1 MMLTQK
7 MDSNG
12 YLVVGVVAFALL
24 CSFRVSLTDS
34 VPLFSPVHDAA
45 SLTRNSFPAGFIFGA
60 GSSAYQFEGA
70 AKEGGRGPSIWDTF
84 THNHPEKI
92 RDGANG
98 DVAVDQYHRYKEDVK
113 IMKDMNLDSYRFSIS
128 WPRILPKGKLS
139 GGVNQE
145 GINYYNNLINE
156 LLANGV
162 LPYVTLF
169 HWDLPQALEDE
180 YGGFLSSH
188 IVDDFQDYAD
198 LCFKEFGDRVKFWT
212 TLNEPWLFSQGEM
225 APGRCSAWMNPNCNG
240 GDSATEPYLVS
251 HHQLLAHAASVHVY
265 KTKYQTFQNGLIG
278 ITLNVNWY
286 VPFSDNKLDHKATE
300 RAIDFQKMA
309 CNGFCL
315 RLIALV
321 LVISISSV
329 NCIETDAVE
338 PIIDIASLNR
348 DSFPP
353 DFIFGAG
360 SSSYQCLVYNNINI
374 IHEDVKI
381 VKDMNLDSYRFSISW
396 SRILPKGKLSRG
408 INQEGIDYYNNLIN
422 ELVANGIQ
430 PLVTLFHWD
439 LPQSLEDE
447 YGGFLS
453 PRIVKDFRDYAEL
466 CFKEFGDR
474 VKYWVTLNEP
484 WSYSQH
490 GYANG
495 GMAPGRCSAWVNPNC
510 TGGDSGTEPY
520 LVTHYQLLAHAA
532 AVRVYKTK
540 YQVSQKG
547 LIGITLV
554 ANWYLPFSNTKA
566 DQKATERAIDFMF
579 MDPLT
584 SGDYPKIMRSLVRTR
599 LPKFTTEQSKLL
611 IGSFDFIG
619 LNYYSSTYASDAPH
633 LSNARPNYVTDSLV
647 TPEFERDGKPIGIKI
662 ASDWLYV
669 CPRGILDL
677 LLYTKEKYN
686 NPLIYITENGI
697 NEFRD
702 ETISLEES
710 LLDTFR
716 IDYHYLLVLVRS
728 SKVTCELETDTV
740 SPIIDISLSRKSFPE
755 GFIFGAG
762 SSSYQFE
769 GAAKE
774 GGREPS
780 VWDTFT
786 HNYPEKIMD
795 RSNGDVAID
804 SYHHYKEDVGMMKDM
819 NLDSYRFSIS
829 WSRILPKGK
838 LSGGINREG
847 INYYNNLINELVAN
861 GIQPL
866 VTLFHWDLPQALE
879 DEYGGFL
886 SPRIVKDFRDYAE
899 LCFKEFGDRVKH
911 WVTLNE
917 PWSYSQNGYANGRMA
932 PGRCS
937 AWMNLNCTGGDSST
951 EPYLVTHHQ
960 LLAHAAVVRV
970 YKTKYQAFQKGV
982 IGITLVANWFLPLR
996 DTKSDQKATER
1007 AIDFMFMDPLT
1018 SGDYPKSMRSLVRTR
1033 LPKFTTEQ
1041 SKLLIGSFDFIGLNY
1056 YSTTYASDSPQLSN
1070 ARPSY
1075 LTDSLIA
1082 SDWLYVYPRGIRD
1095 LLLYTKEKY
1104 NNPLI
1109 YITENG
1115 INEYNEPTLSLEE
1128 SLMDTFRI
1136 DYHYRHLFYL
1146 QSAIKKDFG
1155 DYAELCFKEF
1165 GDRVKYWITL
1175 NEPWSYSMH
1184 GYAKGGMAPGRCSA
1198 WMNLNCTGGDS
1209 ATEPYLVA
1217 HHQLLAHAV
1226 AIRVYK
1232 TKYQAS
1238 QKGSI
1243 GVTLIANWYI
1253 PLRDTKSDQ
1262 EAAER
1267 AIDFMFM
1274 DPLTSGDYPKSMRS
1288 LVRKRLPKF
1297 TTEQTKLLIGS
1308 FDFIGLNYYSSTYVS
1323 DAPLLSNAR
1332 PNYMTDSL
1340 TTPAFERDGK
1350 PIGIKIASDLIYV
1363 TPRGIRDLLL
1373 YTKEKYNNPLIYITE
1388 NGINEYNEPTY
1399 SLEESFMDIFRI
1411 DYHYRIQ
1418 PLVTLFHWDLPQA
1431 LEDEYGGFLSPR
1443 IVKDFRNYA
1452 ELCFNEFGDRVK
1464 YWVTLNEP
1472 WSYSQHGYANG
1483 GMAPGRCSAWLNS
1496 NCTGGDSATEPYLV
1510 THHQLLAHAEAVRV
1524 YKTKFMDPLTTGDY
1538 PKSMRSLVRT
1548 RLPKFTTE
1556 QSKLLIGSFD
1566 FIGLNYY
1573 STTYASDA
1581 PQLSNARPNYITDSL
1596 VTPACKDSNLL
1607 SFYQF
1612 PKLHMNAMEN
1622 LSIASEWIYVYPR
1635 GIRDLL
1641 LYTKKKYNNP
1651 LIYITEN
1658 EIQKILGIMVQEFSQ
1673 ERNQTLW
1680 VLQGKVEKDR
1690 VYGILSL
1697 INTQEDIGIM
1707 KYMNLDAYRFSI
1719 SWSRVLPKGK
1729 LSAGVNHE
1737 GVNYYNNLIN
1747 ELMANGLQ
1755 PYVTLFH
1762 WDVPQALEDEYGGFL
1777 SPHIV
1782 DDFRDYAELCFKE
1795 FGNRVKHWIT
1805 LNEPRS
1811 VSKNGYANGRFAPGR
1826 CSDWLKL
1833 NCTGGDSGTEP
1844 YLTSHNQLLAHA
1856 AAAKLYKTKYQTS
1869 QKGLI
1874 GITLNSDWYV
1884 PVSKE
1889 KSDQDSAR
1897 RGLDFMYMD
1906 PLTKGEYP
1914 KTMRSMLG
1922 NRLPEFSKEE
1932 ARQLKGSFDFLGLNY
1947 YSSFYAAHAPHQRGA
1962 RPTLQTDA
1970 LVNVTNHHDGKPLGP
1985 MAASNWLCIYPRGFR
2000 QLLLFIKKQYNNPLI
2015 YITENGNR
2023 SEDIGIMKYMNLDA
2037 YRFSIAWSRVLPKG
2051 KLSAGVNKEGI
2062 NYYNNLIN
2070 ELLANGLQP
2079 YVTLFHWDV
2088 PQALEDEYGGLLSP
2102 HIVDDFRD
2110 YAELCFKEF
2119 GDRVKH
2125 WITLNEPSTVSM
2137 NGYAVGSHAPGR
2149 CSDWLK
2155 MNCTGGDSGTEPYLS
2170 SHYQLLSHAAAAN
2183 LYKTKYQTSQK
2194 GIIGITLNT
2203 DWFLPASEKIT
2214 DRDAAR
2220 RALDFRYMDP
2230 ITFGDYPKSMR
2241 SLVGNRLPKFS
2252 KEETRQLKGSFDFL
2266 GLNHYATVYAG
2277 HAPHL
2282 RGPRPTL
2289 LTDPLIYV
2297 TNQRD
2302 GRAASNWLCVYP
2314 RGLRQ
2319 LLLYIKKQYN
2329 SPVIYITES
2338 YDELNDPTLS
2348 LEESMIDTYRVDYF
2362 YRYLYY
2368 LQMAIRDGVNVK
2380 GYFVWS
2386 LLDNME
2392 WSAGYTVR
2400 FGLVFVDY
2408 KDGLKRYLKLSAQ
2421 WFKNFL
2427 NKS

>member
-212 TLNEPWLFSQGEM
+212 TLNEPWLFSQGGYATGATAPGRCTGPQCLGGDAGTEPYIVTHNQILAHAAAVHVYKTKYQAHQKGKIGITYMEPLTKGEYPKNMRALVGSRLPKFTKWQAKLVNGSFDFIGLNYYSSGYINGVPPSNDKPNFLTDSRTNTSFERNGRPLGLRAASVWIYFYPRGLLDLLLYTKEKYNNPLIYITENDVGIMKDMNLDAYRFSISWSRILPNYADLCFKEFGDRVKHWITLNEPWSYSQHGYATGEM

-1146 QSAIKKDFG
+1146 QSAIKNG
-1155 DYAELCFKEF
+1155 AN
-1165 GDRVKYWITL
+1165 VKGYHV
-1175 NEPWSYSMH
+1175 WSLFDNFEWSS
-1184 GYAKGGMAPGRCSA
+1184 GY
-1198 WMNLNCTGGDS
+1198 T
-1209 ATEPYLVA
+1209 
-1217 HHQLLAHAV
+1217 
-1226 AIRVYK
+1226 
-1232 TKYQAS
+1232 
-1238 QKGSI
+1238 
-1243 GVTLIANWYI
+1243 
-1253 PLRDTKSDQ
+1253 
-1262 EAAER
+1262 
-1267 AIDFMFM
+1267 
-1274 DPLTSGDYPKSMRS
+1274 
-1288 LVRKRLPKF
+1288 
-1297 TTEQTKLLIGS
+1297 
-1308 FDFIGLNYYSSTYVS
+1308 
-1323 DAPLLSNAR
+1323 
-1332 PNYMTDSL
+1332 
-1340 TTPAFERDGK
+1340 
-1350 PIGIKIASDLIYV
+1350 
-1363 TPRGIRDLLL
+1363 
-1373 YTKEKYNNPLIYITE
+1373 
-1388 NGINEYNEPTY
+1388 
-1399 SLEESFMDIFRI
+1399 
-1411 DYHYRIQ
+1411 
-1418 PLVTLFHWDLPQA
+1418 
-1431 LEDEYGGFLSPR
+1431 
-1443 IVKDFRNYA
+1443 
-1452 ELCFNEFGDRVK
+1452 
-1464 YWVTLNEP
+1464 
-1472 WSYSQHGYANG
+1472 
-1483 GMAPGRCSAWLNS
+1483 
-1496 NCTGGDSATEPYLV
+1496 
-1510 THHQLLAHAEAVRV
+1510 
-1524 YKTKFMDPLTTGDY
+1524 
-1538 PKSMRSLVRT
+1538 
-1548 RLPKFTTE
+1548 
-1556 QSKLLIGSFD
+1556 
-1566 FIGLNYY
+1566 
-1573 STTYASDA
+1573 
-1581 PQLSNARPNYITDSL
+1581 
-1596 VTPACKDSNLL
+1596 
-1607 SFYQF
+1607 
-1612 PKLHMNAMEN
+1612 
-1622 LSIASEWIYVYPR
+1622 
-1635 GIRDLL
+1635 
-1641 LYTKKKYNNP
+1641 
-1651 LIYITEN
+1651 
-1658 EIQKILGIMVQEFSQ
+1658 
-1673 ERNQTLW
+1673 

>member
-156 LLANGV
+156 LLAN
-162 LPYVTLF
+162 
-169 HWDLPQALEDE
+169 
-180 YGGFLSSH
+180 
-188 IVDDFQDYAD
+188 
-198 LCFKEFGDRVKFWT
+198 
-212 TLNEPWLFSQGEM
+212 
-225 APGRCSAWMNPNCNG
+225 
-240 GDSATEPYLVS
+240 
-251 HHQLLAHAASVHVY
+251 
-265 KTKYQTFQNGLIG
+265 
-278 ITLNVNWY
+278 
-286 VPFSDNKLDHKATE
+286 
-300 RAIDFQKMA
+300 
-309 CNGFCL
+309 
-315 RLIALV
+315 
-321 LVISISSV
+321 
-329 NCIETDAVE
+329 
-338 PIIDIASLNR
+338 
-348 DSFPP
+348 
-353 DFIFGAG
+353 
-360 SSSYQCLVYNNINI
+360 
-374 IHEDVKI
+374 
-381 VKDMNLDSYRFSISW
+381 
-396 SRILPKGKLSRG
+396 
-408 INQEGIDYYNNLIN
+408 
-422 ELVANGIQ
+422 
-430 PLVTLFHWD
+430 
-439 LPQSLEDE
+439 
-447 YGGFLS
+447 
-453 PRIVKDFRDYAEL
+453 DFRDYAEL